1 MGGAGFPGINI
12 NGMGAAG
19 MHGNPHVY
27 GEYDDEYGDEDGP
40 PVDENGDPIRS
51 PEEIK
56 NIINSIPSFKYEEK
70 KGPSEQKEQTIT
82 KQQPG
87 KSGTARQEDN
97 KESCAICLDD
107 LKTGQMVKALACSHK
122 FHEKCINNW
131 LKQKLLCPLCK
142 EKIDLNNY

>member
-1 MGGAGFPGINI
+1 MAH
-12 NGMGAAG
+12 NGQYYA
-19 MHGNPHVY
+19 
-27 GEYDDEYGDEDGP
+27 EYDDEYGEEEGQQ
-40 PVDENGDPIRS
+40 VDENGEPIRS

-70 KGPSEQKEQTIT
+70 KEGSSDAAKNVKHQHGKGSGSATIA
-82 KQQPG
+82 QD
-87 KSGTARQEDN
+87 DN

-142 EKIDLNNY
+142 EKIDLDNY

>member
-1 MGGAGFPGINI
+1 
-12 NGMGAAG
+12 
-19 MHGNPHVY
+19 MHQGHGQWVPDY
-27 GEYDDEYGDEDGP
+27 GDEYGDEDGP
-40 PVDENGDPIRS
+40 EVDENGDPIRS

-70 KGPSEQKEQTIT
+70 KDTSEVEKLTSS
-82 KQQPG
+82 KLPG
-87 KSGTARQEDN
+87 KSGNAGSRQDDN

-107 LKTGQMVKALACSHK
+107 LKTGNMVKALTCSHK

-142 EKIDLNNY
+142 EKIDLNNYS